1 MTGGTQRAQPK
12 ENKQEG
18 YQAGPE
24 APRTN
29 QSASYAAEATGPFN
43 FPPQVQAQ
51 GKTPGETRLDRMYV
65 VESAPSPTGGMADH
79 RFVLRSSE
87 IEGWASDLAAA
98 LGVGGPV
105 GTGKFKEVAVIA
117 HDLQAHK
124 GTCVVVA
131 GDYQSPRVHALAHAM
146 NQALGN
152 AG

>member
-51 GKTPGETRLDRMYV
+51 GRTPGETTLNRMYV

-87 IEGWASDLAAA
+87 IEGWASELAAA
-98 LGVGGPV
+98 LGLGGPA
-105 GTGKFKEVAVIA
+105 GAGKFKEVPAI
-117 HDLQAHK
+117 
-124 GTCVVVA
+124 
-131 GDYQSPRVHALAHAM
+131 PRELHARKAPPV
-146 NQALGN
+146 
-152 AG
+152 